1 MTQPITYN
9 GVDHTAAMQANL
21 ISQFQ
26 GLPNIGFWI
35 TALGAQLNDIDQAIG
50 QLLTMLPL
58 QGAAGAQLDALGGLL
73 GQARDGLNDP
83 TYQALLQ
90 AKIVQLRSQGS
101 VENLI
106 QILLSLAG
114 AVSVQAI
121 ESQPAAISILVT
133 GEVTPALTNSDI
145 VTAVYQ
151 AKPAG
156 VLLTLNAAVQFP
168 AFQFDVPDSAES
180 AGFDNGHIAGPY
192 A

>member
-9 GVDHTAAMQANL
+9 GVNHTAAMQANL

-58 QGAAGAQLDALGGLL
+58 QGASGAQLDALGGLL

-90 AKIVQLRSQGS
+90 AKIVQLRSQGT

-106 QILLSLAG
+106 QILLSMAG
-114 AVSVQAI
+114 AQKVQVLESADADITVTAI
-121 ESQPAAISILVT
+121 EIAGAPLTPNDVIAAVVLS
-133 GEVTPALTNSDI
+133 
-145 VTAVYQ
+145 
-151 AKPAG
+151 KPAG
-156 VLLTLNAAVQFP
+156 VGMVLDEATAP
-168 AFQFDVPDSAES
+168 AFEFDMVASS
-180 AGFDNGHIAGPY
+180 LNAGFDQGHLAGQFT
-192 A
+192 